1 MAIPTAQGK
10 LAQARAAAELAKQE
24 RPRSEQL
31 MRLGAVVAQLVL
43 VIAVAI
49 KYRFESPAFQ
59 HFLPWIGVAI
69 VIHHLLPA
77 RLRLSFFA
85 ALSIGSVG
93 VVLGMRPGGFDY
105 AGALQRGLPLLVIGL
120 GLISICHLPISFRSR
135 VLALLTAGA
144 ALIVCR
150 SGIVFEGALETVWPL
165 LGALF
170 MFRLIVYTYDIQHEK
185 TRPQVDRILAYFFML
200 PNAFFPFFP
209 VVDWRAFSR
218 DYYNDDAFSIYQRG
232 LHWMTRGVLHI
243 IFYRIVYYHFY
254 IDPSQIAD
262 GESLFRYV
270 LSNFALYLRV
280 SGQFHMIVGLLLLFG
295 FNLPLT
301 NHHYFLADSFS
312 DYWRRVNIYWK
323 DFMMKIFYT
332 PVAFRLRGRGGVM
345 PVVVGSAAAFLAT
358 WLLHAYQS
366 FWLRG
371 GLYFSP
377 QDALFW
383 TILGIL
389 VMLNAA
395 WESSRGRQRSL
406 SKKIN
411 WAVTAAASV
420 RTMGVFATLCV
431 LWSLWSSKSIGQW
444 LSIWRFADGE
454 FFIYGAVALLLI
466 GATKMTVE
474 ATKGLAGGIFYGT
487 IPKNASSQHLL
498 RVAIVTVVVPASI
511 AWVLGDARVHRR
523 VDDKT
528 RFILHSLTSN
538 QPNTSDLRSME
549 RGYYENL
556 FDAASSN
563 FVDSGL
569 QAPPDWID
577 FPQID
582 MLRETGDIRF
592 WELIP
597 SRSEKING
605 YSVSTNAQGMRDKE
619 YTVEKA
625 ADAYRIAVLG
635 SSHVMGWG
643 VNDGETFEAIIE
655 EKLGGERSDGKLLEI
670 MNFGVG
676 GYSPICQL
684 GVMRDKALPMSPDAI
699 YYIAHGVDGVLAIE
713 RLARLVQKQIPIPD
727 TFLRDIVERAVISP
741 SMSQSAMLRE
751 LPPFADEI
759 VLGSYKRIVEMTR
772 EAGAVP
778 VWIYI
783 PRVPERQPDRAP
795 IERLIAHARE
805 AGFITYDLS
814 ELWGDTAVD
823 DYVMSQWDMHPNA
836 PGHEMIADAITEVM
850 RSDPAL
856 GFVREGEP

>member
-1 MAIPTAQGK
+1 MAQGK
-10 LAQARAAAELAKQE
+10 LSQARAAAELAAQP
-24 RPRSEQL
+24 RPLSARLLS
-31 MRLGAVVAQLVL
+31 LGAIVAQLIL

-49 KYRFESPAFQ
+49 RYRFESPAFQ
-59 HFLPWIGVAI
+59 QFLPWIGVAI
-69 VIHHLLPA
+69 VVHHLLPA
-77 RLRLSFFA
+77 RFRLSFFA

-93 VVLGMRPGGFDY
+93 LVLGIRPGGFDY
-105 AGALQRGLPLLVIGL
+105 AGALQRSIPLIAIGF
-120 GLISICHLPISFRSR
+120 GLIAICHLPFSFRIR
-135 VLALLTAGA
+135 VLTLLTAGL

-150 SGIVFEGALETVWPL
+150 SGIVLEGALETAWPL

-170 MFRLIVYTYDIQHEK
+170 MFRLIVYAYDIQHEK
-185 TRPQVDRILAYFFML
+185 KRPPLDRILAYFFML

-209 VVDWRAFSR
+209 VVDWRAFGR

-243 IFYRIVYYHFY
+243 IFYRVVYYHFY

-262 GESLFRYV
+262 GESLLRYV

-295 FNLPLT
+295 FNLPVT

-345 PVVVGSAAAFLAT
+345 PVVLGSAAAFFAT

-371 GLYFSP
+371 GLFFSA

-389 VMLNAA
+389 VMLNAS
-395 WESSRGRQRSL
+395 WEASRGRHRSL

-411 WAVTAAASV
+411 WGVTAAASV
-420 RTMGVFATLCV
+420 RTMGVFAILCV
-431 LWSLWSSKSIGQW
+431 LWSLWSSKSIEQW
-444 LSIWRFADGE
+444 VSIWRYADSD
-454 FFIYGAVALLLI
+454 FFLYGAAALLLV

-474 ATKGLAGGIFYGT
+474 ATSGLAGGIFFGT
-487 IPKNASSQHLL
+487 IPKNASPQHLV
-498 RVAIVTVVVPASI
+498 RVAVITVVVPASI

-569 QAPPDWID
+569 QAPADWID

-582 MLRETGDIRF
+582 ILRETGDIRF
-592 WELIP
+592 WELMP
-597 SRSEKING
+597 SRSETING

-619 YTVEKA
+619 YTVEKP
-625 ADAYRIAVLG
+625 ADTYRVAILG

-643 VNDGETFEAIIE
+643 VNDGETFESLVE
-655 EKLGGERSDGKLLEI
+655 QKMSRQRPDGKALEI

-676 GYSPICQL
+676 GYSPVCQL

-727 TFLRDIVERAVISP
+727 EFLREIGERAEISP

-759 VLGSYKRIVEMTR
+759 VLGSYTKIVEMAR
-772 EAGAVP
+772 ESGALP
-778 VWIYI
+778 VWIYV
-783 PRVPERQPDRAP
+783 PRVPERQPDREP
-795 IERLIAHARE
+795 IERLIAHAKQ
-805 AGFITYDLS
+805 AGFITFDLS

-836 PGHEMIADAITEVM
+836 PGHAMIADAIMEIM
-850 RSDPAL
+850 RSNPQL
-856 GFVREGEP
+856 GFSREHEP